1 MKHLIVANWKMN
13 PDNLK
18 GSKNLFLSIKKGV
31 RRIKNV
37 KVIIC
42 PPFVFL
48 SDLKSRMY
56 NLEIGAQDCFWE
68 DSKTGKGA
76 YTGEI
81 SPQMLKS
88 LGCKYIII
96 GHSERRRYLGETDE
110 MINKKIKKT
119 LSSNLKPIF
128 CIGETKKEKRRGQ
141 GLKVLNS
148 QISRG
153 LRGISKKEAKKVVI
167 AYEPVWA
174 IGTKKPCDTN
184 TLLAQSLVIKG
195 VIKKMFNPEISRK
208 IPILYGGSVVSK
220 NAASFIAEAKVSGL
234 LIGGAS
240 LDKKEFTKIVKEVS
254 RV

>member
-1 MKHLIVANWKMN
+1 MKRLIIANWKMN
-13 PDNLK
+13 PDGFK
-18 GSKNLFLSIKKGV
+18 RSKNLFLSIKKGV
-31 RRIKNV
+31 QGIKNV
-37 KVIIC
+37 KVVIC

-48 SDLKSRMY
+48 PHLKSRMN

-68 DSKTGKGA
+68 NLPAGGGA

-81 SPQMLKS
+81 SPQMLKN
-88 LGCKYIII
+88 LGCQYIII

-110 MINKKIKKT
+110 MINKKIKKA
-119 LSSNLKPIF
+119 LSSKLKPIF
-128 CIGETKKEKRRGQ
+128 CIGETKKEKNRGQ
-141 GLKVLNS
+141 SLKVLNS

-153 LRGISKKEAKKVVI
+153 LKGIGKKEAKQVII

-184 TLLAQSLVIKG
+184 TLLTQSLVIGG
-195 VIKKMFNPEISRK
+195 VIKKMFNPEISKR

-220 NAASFIAEAKVSGL
+220 NAASFIAEAKMSGL

-240 LDKKEFTKIVKEVS
+240 LNKKEFIKIVKEVS
-254 RV
+254 RS